1 MFIRKVQIESFNEL
15 DSKELNLN
23 KKYLVFGHNDLLNTK
38 ILDGKGSFKSI
49 YDDLMCIDVSDKSNN
64 LIQNFYLINDGDE
77 GDDEIFWKKMEMA
90 NLSCLL
96 FVNTKNKIS
105 NKKNLQIYYTLD
117 NYDYVIAIYGNDLD
131 DINMKIND
139 FLNEN
144 EILIRDLYK
153 LFFSNYSTIESVGS
167 NTESNAKMNIEIIIK
182 VKKSN
187 EFDLENIKNELRK
200 LNIDDKNIKIEE
212 ISGSK
217 DLSINIDQINII
229 QFLSLY
235 KPQNVFSFN
244 RGYNRVFTCNTKL
257 KTEKK
262 SHIYDFKENS
272 VLTGNSKFT
281 WTNGKI
287 FNKNTSY
294 AIHLMRINQYMKNTK
309 MFNIPDYGYLILY
322 LSVCKFQEK
331 INMEINSNESS
342 REFIQMYIEYAKEIM
357 DLNQASQIGYYT
369 SQEYVRK
376 EIHAPIKLIALY
388 TAFTVLSCKII
399 TEAENS
405 FIDKKPSFIFCLKP
419 SVAEN
424 VFTSILFSNDQLKDD
439 RLLLI
444 NIPIEYIY
452 NIKIMIF
459 SLLHEESHYCGEY
472 IRSRKDR
479 ASFIVH
485 SYLCEIIEHILMDIT
500 VEQREKYSIENKIEE
515 LFKILLYNNKY
526 HENDIYYLTN
536 LKKVI
541 IDTTLLMIKQILI
554 SSKIIFERITSEKED
569 VQEFVNISKQIK
581 RNCIE
586 ILCKNNHE
594 KAINNISE
602 LFSESYSDFFAI
614 SFLDLDYKNY
624 EEIMT
629 KTYKV
634 ISNGEINSDFVTLRI
649 LVNYFLF
656 FSTDDSIKLNG
667 EIKKQYTHFIEYI
680 NNDNIETRSEEYKKI
695 MSKFK
700 LDSTKNNTN
709 KRLSKYFMSPEI
721 MQDIIEYLCICNNK
735 FSELKKIIDKERF
748 SKLKKCLNDDS
759 IDVCFIN
766 EVIGEFRELINS
778 KDR

>member
-15 DSKELNLN
+15 DSRELNLN
-23 KKYLVFGHNDLLNTK
+23 DKYLVFGHNDLLNTK
-38 ILDGKGSFKSI
+38 ILDNKGCFKSI
-49 YDDLMCIDVSDKSNN
+49 YDDLMYIDACDKSNN
-64 LIQNFYLINDGDE
+64 LIQNFYLINDGNVN
-77 GDDEIFWKKMEMA
+77 DDENFWSKMRIA

-96 FVNTKNKIS
+96 FVNTNKKIS

-117 NYDYVIAIYGNDLD
+117 NYDYVIAIFGNDLD

-144 EILIRDLYK
+144 EILMNDLYK
-153 LFFSNYSTIESVGS
+153 LFFSNYSIIESVDS
-167 NTESNAKMNIEIIIK
+167 NTGSNAKMNIEIIIK

-187 EFDLENIKNELRK
+187 EFNLDNIKRKLRQ

-217 DLSINIDQINII
+217 DISINIDKITTI

-235 KPQNVFSFN
+235 KPGNVFSFN
-244 RGYNRVFTCNTKL
+244 SGYNRVFTCNTKL
-257 KTEKK
+257 KTEKI
-262 SHIYDFKENS
+262 SDIYNFKENN
-272 VLTGNSKFT
+272 LLKDNDKFT

-287 FNKNTSY
+287 FHENTSY

-309 MFNIPDYGYLILY
+309 MFNIPDYGFLILY
-322 LSVCKFQEK
+322 LSVCKFQKK
-331 INMEINSNESS
+331 INKEINSNESS

-376 EIHAPIKLIALY
+376 EMHAPIKLIALY
-388 TAFTVLSCKII
+388 TAFTVLSCDII
-399 TEAENS
+399 TEAEKS
-405 FIDKKPSFIFCLKP
+405 FINKKPSFIFCLKP

-424 VFTSILFSNDQLKDD
+424 VFTNILFSNDQLKDD

-472 IRSRKDR
+472 IRSRKER
-479 ASFIVH
+479 ASLIVH

-500 VEQREKYSIENKIEE
+500 IEQREKYSIENKIEE
-515 LFKILLYNNKY
+515 LFMTLLDHNKH

-541 IDTTLLMIKQILI
+541 LDTTLSMVKQILI
-554 SSKIIFERITSEKED
+554 SAKIIFERTTSEKED

-586 ILCKNNHE
+586 ILSKNNHE
-594 KAINNISE
+594 KAINYISE

-614 SFLDLDYKNY
+614 SFLNLDYKNY

-634 ISNGEINSDFVTLRI
+634 NSNGEINSDFITLRI
-649 LVNYFLF
+649 LINYFLF
-656 FSTDDSIKLNG
+656 SRIDDSIKFSG
-667 EIKKQYTHFIEYI
+667 KIKKQYSHFIEYI
-680 NNDNIETRSEEYKKI
+680 NNDNIETKSKAYQTI

-700 LDSTKNNTN
+700 ANSIKSNTN
-709 KRLSKYFMSPEI
+709 KRLSEYFMSPEI
-721 MQDIIEYLCICNNK
+721 IQDIIEYLCVCKNKMFKLQDTINN
-735 FSELKKIIDKERF
+735 ELF
-748 SKLKKCLNDDS
+748 LKLIKCLNDDS
-759 IDVCFIN
+759 VDISFIN
-766 EVIGEFRELINS
+766 EVIDEFRKFIN
-778 KDR
+778 

>member
-15 DSKELNLN
+15 DSRELNLN
-23 KKYLVFGHNDLLNTK
+23 DKYLVFGHNDLLNTK
-38 ILDGKGSFKSI
+38 ILDNKGCFKSI
-49 YDDLMCIDVSDKSNN
+49 YDDLMYIDACDKSNN
-64 LIQNFYLINDGDE
+64 LIQNFYLINDGNVN
-77 GDDEIFWKKMEMA
+77 DDENFWSKMRIA

-96 FVNTKNKIS
+96 FVNTNKKIS

-117 NYDYVIAIYGNDLD
+117 NYDYVIAIFGNDLD

-144 EILIRDLYK
+144 EILMNDLYK
-153 LFFSNYSTIESVGS
+153 LFFSNYSIIESVDS
-167 NTESNAKMNIEIIIK
+167 NTGSNAKMNIEIIIK

-187 EFDLENIKNELRK
+187 EFNLDNIKRKLRQ

-217 DLSINIDQINII
+217 DISINIDKITTI

-235 KPQNVFSFN
+235 KPGNVFSFN
-244 RGYNRVFTCNTKL
+244 SGYNRVFTCNTKL
-257 KTEKK
+257 KTEKI
-262 SHIYDFKENS
+262 SDIYNFKENN
-272 VLTGNSKFT
+272 LLKDNDKFT

-287 FNKNTSY
+287 FHENTSY

-309 MFNIPDYGYLILY
+309 MFNIPDYGFLILY
-322 LSVCKFQEK
+322 LSVCKFQKK
-331 INMEINSNESS
+331 INKEINSNESS

-376 EIHAPIKLIALY
+376 EMHAPIKLIALY
-388 TAFTVLSCKII
+388 TAFTVLSCDII
-399 TEAENS
+399 TEAEKS
-405 FIDKKPSFIFCLKP
+405 FINKKPSFIFCLKP

-424 VFTSILFSNDQLKDD
+424 VFTNILFSNDQLKDD

-472 IRSRKDR
+472 IRSRKER
-479 ASFIVH
+479 ASLIVH

-500 VEQREKYSIENKIEE
+500 IEQREKYSIENKIEE
-515 LFKILLYNNKY
+515 LFMTLLDHNKH

-541 IDTTLLMIKQILI
+541 LDTTLSMVKQILI
-554 SSKIIFERITSEKED
+554 SAKVIFERTTSEKED

-586 ILCKNNHE
+586 ILSKNNHE
-594 KAINNISE
+594 KAINYISE

-614 SFLDLDYKNY
+614 SFLNLDYKNY

-634 ISNGEINSDFVTLRI
+634 NSNGEINSDFITLRI
-649 LVNYFLF
+649 LINYFLF
-656 FSTDDSIKLNG
+656 SRIDDSIKFSG
-667 EIKKQYTHFIEYI
+667 KIKKQYSHFIEYI
-680 NNDNIETRSEEYKKI
+680 NNDNIEIKSKAYQTI

-700 LDSTKNNTN
+700 ANSIKSNTN
-709 KRLSKYFMSPEI
+709 KRLSEYFMSPEI
-721 MQDIIEYLCICNNK
+721 IQDIIEYLCICKNKMFKLQDTINN
-735 FSELKKIIDKERF
+735 ELF
-748 SKLKKCLNDDS
+748 LKLIKCLNDDS
-759 IDVCFIN
+759 VDISFIN
-766 EVIGEFRELINS
+766 EVIDEFRKFIN
-778 KDR
+778 

>member
-15 DSKELNLN
+15 DSCELKLN
-23 KKYLVFGHNDLLNTK
+23 DKYLVFGHNDLLNTK
-38 ILDGKGSFKSI
+38 ILDNKGRFKSI
-49 YDDLMCIDVSDKSNN
+49 YDDLMYIDASDKSNN
-64 LIQNFYLINDGDE
+64 LIQNFYLINDGDID
-77 GDDEIFWKKMEMA
+77 DDENFWNKMRMT

-96 FVNTKNKIS
+96 FVNTNKKIS

-117 NYDYVIAIYGNDLD
+117 NYDYVIAIFGNDLD

-144 EILIRDLYK
+144 EILINDLYK
-153 LFFSNYSTIESVGS
+153 LFFSNYSTIESVDS
-167 NTESNAKMNIEIIIK
+167 NTGSNAKMNIEIIIK
-182 VKKSN
+182 VKKSD
-187 EFDLENIKNELRK
+187 EFNLESIKRK
-200 LNIDDKNIKIEE
+200 LIQLNIDDKNIKIEE

-217 DLSINIDQINII
+217 DISINIDKITTN

-235 KPQNVFSFN
+235 KPENVFSFN
-244 RGYNRVFTCNTKL
+244 SGYNRVFTCNTKL
-257 KTEKK
+257 KTEKI
-262 SHIYDFKENS
+262 SDIYNFKENNLLNGNDK
-272 VLTGNSKFT
+272 LTWPND
-281 WTNGKI
+281 KI
-287 FNKNTSY
+287 FHENTSY
-294 AIHLMRINQYMKNTK
+294 AIHLMRINQYMKNTT
-309 MFNIPDYGYLILY
+309 MFNIPDYGFLILY

-376 EIHAPIKLIALY
+376 EMHAPIKLIALY
-388 TAFTVLSCKII
+388 TAFTVLSCNII
-399 TEAENS
+399 IEAEKR
-405 FIDKKPSFIFCLKP
+405 FINKKPSFIFCLKP

-500 VEQREKYSIENKIEE
+500 IEQREKYSIENKIEE
-515 LFKILLYNNKY
+515 LFKTLLYNNKY

-541 IDTTLLMIKQILI
+541 IDTTLSMIKQVLI

-586 ILCKNNHE
+586 ILSKNNHE
-594 KAINNISE
+594 KAINYISE

-634 ISNGEINSDFVTLRI
+634 NSNGEINSDFITLRI

-721 MQDIIEYLCICNNK
+721 MQDIIEYLCICKNK
-735 FSELKKIIDKERF
+735 FSELLNISNNELF
-748 SKLKKCLNDDS
+748 SKLIKCLNDDS

-766 EVIGEFRELINS
+766 EVIDEFRKFIN
-778 KDR
+778 KIDR

>member
-15 DSKELNLN
+15 DSRELNLN
-23 KKYLVFGHNDLLNTK
+23 DKYLVFGHNDLLNTK
-38 ILDGKGSFKSI
+38 ILDNKGCFKSI
-49 YDDLMCIDVSDKSNN
+49 YDDLMYIDACDKSNN
-64 LIQNFYLINDGDE
+64 LIQNFYLINDGNVN
-77 GDDEIFWKKMEMA
+77 DDENFWSKMRIA

-96 FVNTKNKIS
+96 FVNTNKKIS

-117 NYDYVIAIYGNDLD
+117 NYDYVIAIFGNDLD

-144 EILIRDLYK
+144 EILMNDLYK
-153 LFFSNYSTIESVGS
+153 LFFSNYSIIESVDS
-167 NTESNAKMNIEIIIK
+167 NTGSNAKMNIEIIIK

-187 EFDLENIKNELRK
+187 EFNLDNIKRKLRQ

-217 DLSINIDQINII
+217 DISINIDKITTI

-235 KPQNVFSFN
+235 KPGNVFSFN
-244 RGYNRVFTCNTKL
+244 SGYNRVFTCNTKL
-257 KTEKK
+257 KTEKI
-262 SHIYDFKENS
+262 SDIYNFKENN
-272 VLTGNSKFT
+272 LLKDNDKFT

-287 FNKNTSY
+287 FHENTSY

-309 MFNIPDYGYLILY
+309 MFNIPDYGFLILY
-322 LSVCKFQEK
+322 LSVCKFQKK
-331 INMEINSNESS
+331 INKEINSNESS

-376 EIHAPIKLIALY
+376 EMHAPIKLIALY
-388 TAFTVLSCKII
+388 TAFTVLSCDII
-399 TEAENS
+399 TEAEKS
-405 FIDKKPSFIFCLKP
+405 FINKKPSFIFCLKP

-424 VFTSILFSNDQLKDD
+424 VFTNILFSNDQLKDD

-472 IRSRKDR
+472 IRSRKER
-479 ASFIVH
+479 ASLIVH

-500 VEQREKYSIENKIEE
+500 IEQREKYSIENKIEE
-515 LFKILLYNNKY
+515 LFMTLLDHNKH

-541 IDTTLLMIKQILI
+541 LDTTLSMVKQILI
-554 SSKIIFERITSEKED
+554 SAKIIFERTTSEKED

-586 ILCKNNHE
+586 ILSKNNHE
-594 KAINNISE
+594 KAINYISE

-614 SFLDLDYKNY
+614 SFLNLDYKNY

-634 ISNGEINSDFVTLRI
+634 NSNGEINSDFITLRI
-649 LVNYFLF
+649 LINYFLF
-656 FSTDDSIKLNG
+656 SRIDDSIKFSG
-667 EIKKQYTHFIEYI
+667 KIKKQYSHFIEYI
-680 NNDNIETRSEEYKKI
+680 NNDNIETKSKAYQTI

-700 LDSTKNNTN
+700 ANSIKSNTN
-709 KRLSKYFMSPEI
+709 KRLSEYFMSPEI
-721 MQDIIEYLCICNNK
+721 IQDIIEYLCICKNKMFKLQDTINN
-735 FSELKKIIDKERF
+735 ELF
-748 SKLKKCLNDDS
+748 LKLIKCLNDDS
-759 IDVCFIN
+759 VDISFIN
-766 EVIGEFRELINS
+766 EVIDEFRKFIN
-778 KDR
+778 

>member
-15 DSKELNLN
+15 DSRELNLN
-23 KKYLVFGHNDLLNTK
+23 DKYLVFGHNDLLNTK
-38 ILDGKGSFKSI
+38 ILDNKGCFKSI
-49 YDDLMCIDVSDKSNN
+49 YDDLMYIDACDKSNN
-64 LIQNFYLINDGDE
+64 LIQNFYLINDGNVN
-77 GDDEIFWKKMEMA
+77 DDENFWSKMRIA

-96 FVNTKNKIS
+96 FVNTNKKIS

-117 NYDYVIAIYGNDLD
+117 NYDYVIAIFGNDLD

-144 EILIRDLYK
+144 EILMNDLYK
-153 LFFSNYSTIESVGS
+153 LFFSNYSIIESVDS
-167 NTESNAKMNIEIIIK
+167 NTGSNAKMNIEIIIK

-187 EFDLENIKNELRK
+187 EFNLDNIKRKLRQ

-217 DLSINIDQINII
+217 DISINIDKITTI

-235 KPQNVFSFN
+235 KPGNVFSFN
-244 RGYNRVFTCNTKL
+244 SGYNRVFTCNTKL
-257 KTEKK
+257 KTEKI
-262 SHIYDFKENS
+262 SDIYNFKENN
-272 VLTGNSKFT
+272 LLKDNDKFT

-287 FNKNTSY
+287 FHENTSY

-309 MFNIPDYGYLILY
+309 MFNIPDYGFLILY
-322 LSVCKFQEK
+322 LSVCKFQKK
-331 INMEINSNESS
+331 INKEINSNESS

-376 EIHAPIKLIALY
+376 EMHAPIKLIALY
-388 TAFTVLSCKII
+388 TAFTVLSCDIL
-399 TEAENS
+399 TEAEKS
-405 FIDKKPSFIFCLKP
+405 FINKKPSFIFCLKP

-424 VFTSILFSNDQLKDD
+424 VFTNILFSNDQLKDD

-472 IRSRKDR
+472 IRSRKER
-479 ASFIVH
+479 ASLIVH

-500 VEQREKYSIENKIEE
+500 IEQREKYSIENKIEE
-515 LFKILLYNNKY
+515 LFMTLLDHNKH

-541 IDTTLLMIKQILI
+541 LDTTLSMVKQILI
-554 SSKIIFERITSEKED
+554 SAKIIFERTTSEKED

-586 ILCKNNHE
+586 ILSKNNHE
-594 KAINNISE
+594 KAINYISE

-614 SFLDLDYKNY
+614 SFLNLDYKNY

-634 ISNGEINSDFVTLRI
+634 NSNGEINSDFITLRI
-649 LVNYFLF
+649 LINYFLF
-656 FSTDDSIKLNG
+656 SRIDDSIKFSG
-667 EIKKQYTHFIEYI
+667 KIKKQYSHFIEYI
-680 NNDNIETRSEEYKKI
+680 NNDNIETKSKAYQTI

-700 LDSTKNNTN
+700 ANSIKSNTN
-709 KRLSKYFMSPEI
+709 KRLSEYFMSPEI
-721 MQDIIEYLCICNNK
+721 IQDIIEYLCICKNKMFKLQDTINN
-735 FSELKKIIDKERF
+735 ELF
-748 SKLKKCLNDDS
+748 LKLIKCLNDDS
-759 IDVCFIN
+759 VDISFIN
-766 EVIGEFRELINS
+766 EVIDEFRKFIN
-778 KDR
+778 